1 MVAGFCSTTIVV
13 LHKECKLQ
21 THTFLF
27 PCKEIK
33 FDNVNG
39 PQAMRSRNLRS
50 NCLRIDEVYVGLMRQ
65 DGALTKKK
73 RQSPEFT
80 KTKL

>member
-1 MVAGFCSTTIVV
+1 M
-13 LHKECKLQ
+13 Q
-21 THTFLF
+21 TANAHIYHIIMKIYGLYIYIYYF

-39 PQAMRSRNLRS
+39 PQAMPSRNLRS

-73 RQSPEFT
+73 TAFT
-80 KTKL
+80 